1 MRACPMPHA
10 PSEDVGSSARE
21 PSQHCGAAS
30 ESPSVYRW
38 LARYYYTATVCNL
51 YRAWR
56 VAWCGIDEE
65 FIIAGFSL
73 KVGKYLAAP
82 HQHTRARPRHA
93 RSPAPARDAT
103 ARALPGVSQTPHTT
117 THHGLRPRAGALHT
131 PHRPHNNNNYVALVC
146 VRHIFIFLGVPHSS
160 VHIIIG

>member
-1 MRACPMPHA
+1 VARTAGASLQSAGAAMRACPMPHA

-103 ARALPGVSQTPHTT
+103 PERSPACRRH
-117 THHGLRPRAGALHT
+117 HT
-131 PHRPHNNNNYVALVC
+131 P
-146 VRHIFIFLGVPHSS
+146 RHITACGREQEHSILRTG
-160 VHIIIG
+160 HTIITIMSP